1 MLISNINRNTEK
13 RIYSQ
18 NQSIMEAEE
27 LLYNVVDASLSAA
40 GDNLEIEE
48 NEHRKDHLKRRE
60 KCNPYRLSSGDRG
73 KI

>member
-48 NEHRKDHLKRRE
+48 NEHRKGLHTL
-60 KCNPYRLSSGDRG
+60 Y
-73 KI
+73 